1 MKKLLLILAVLAL
14 LIYLDFRTTG
24 FVRYYILGEGM
35 PPGYC
40 DPGPCDDLSPADWK
54 TYRNEQY
61 SFEFQYPKEL
71 RFDELLQKGPSD
83 IVSLIDSTPGGFN
96 LIVNAE
102 KDFNKIIAGTHESAA
117 LSEEVGSVGLMER
130 LGTQVHVDFTG
141 DPPWGYYI
149 VYIKYPNENRGLSF
163 WGRIPNADT
172 EQYGG
177 KGEDLKLLKD
187 ILSTFKFTN

>member
-1 MKKLLLILAVLAL
+1 MWKELKQNQNVGYEI
-14 LIYLDFRTTG
+14 IKSLDF
-24 FVRYYILGEGM
+24 F
-35 PPGYC
+35 
-40 DPGPCDDLSPADWK
+40 DL
-54 TYRNEQY
+54 E
-61 SFEFQYPKEL
+61 E
-71 RFDELLQKGPSD
+71 
-83 IVSLIDSTPGGFN
+83 IIN
-96 LIVNAE
+96 LNPDLVVINSIEE